1 MNRVFVTGLGLITS
15 IGQTVEENWRNLLA
29 GQCGAAEAVRFS
41 GERFQGAPV
50 CTARFPAPP
59 RDDPFLDNA
68 SRILFAAV
76 TEALAGRTDLADA
89 PIYLASTMGGMEQGC
104 RFYRD
109 YQAHGLTHQNKKLL
123 SDYVPYMQGKHLGE
137 RFGFHRT
144 PVVICNAC
152 SSGANALG
160 LAHLA
165 LQSGAAPRAL
175 VAGFDIVSEFVF
187 GGFNVLRL
195 VSRTGCRPF
204 DRDREGLVLGE
215 GAAALILE
223 TRDSIQ
229 QSDRTPIAELC
240 AYAATCDTYHVT
252 QPHPDGHGA
261 EKVMQDCLRAAGWKP
276 EEVDCLNAHGTGTTH
291 NDLMEARAA
300 RRVFAGHPHMRITA
314 NKGAIGHTLGAAG
327 AIEAVFSI
335 LMLRDG
341 RIPPVLGLRQPLEE
355 LGPIQLP
362 TQVETRPLRR
372 VLSTSYG
379 FGGTNACLA
388 FSTGET

>member
-29 GQCGAAEAVRFS
+29 GHCGAAEAVRFS
-41 GERFQGAPV
+41 GERYQGAPV
-50 CTARFPAPP
+50 CTARFPAPHQDNP
-59 RDDPFLDNA
+59 YLDNA
-68 SRILFAAV
+68 SRILFATVA
-76 TEALAGRTDLADA
+76 EALAGRTDLADA
-89 PIYLASTMGGMEQGC
+89 PIYLATTMGGMEQGC

-109 YQAHGLTHQNKKLL
+109 YQTNGLTHENKKLL
-123 SDYVPYMQGKHLGE
+123 SDYVPYMQGKNLGG
-137 RFGFHRT
+137 RFGFRRT
-144 PVVICNAC
+144 PVVVCNAC

-160 LAHLA
+160 LALLA
-165 LQSGAAPRAL
+165 LQSGTAPRAL

-204 DRDREGLVLGE
+204 DREREGLILGE
-215 GAAALILE
+215 GAATLILE
-223 TRDSIQ
+223 TEDSVQ
-229 QSDRTPIAELC
+229 QTGRTPIAELC
-240 AYAATCDTYHVT
+240 AYAASCDTYHVT
-252 QPHPDGHGA
+252 QPHPDGLGA
-261 EKVMQDCLRAAGWKP
+261 EKVMRDCLHAAAWQS

-291 NDLMEARAA
+291 NDLMEAKAA
-300 RRVFAGHPHMRITA
+300 RRVFADHPDVCLTA

-341 RIPPVLGLRQPLEE
+341 IIPPTLGLRQPLEE
-355 LGPIQLP
+355 LGPIHLP
-362 TQVETRPLRR
+362 TQAEARPLRR
-372 VLSTSYG
+372 ILSTSYG

-388 FSTGET
+388 FSTGED